1 LVKYQL
7 PFFILSLFVSF
18 ISFSQK
24 SIKGQVVNAVSG
36 EPLSGSSVFINGSSI
51 GTVADNKGR
60 FELNNI
66 PPGRYELVVSLV
78 GYETNVFG
86 FTSEQLPLNLKI
98 EMKVKVK
105 ELDNVTVEPSVEESW
120 EKWGELFLEN
130 FIGRVPN
137 AKECKILNTKS
148 IGFRF
153 YRRSNRVIAYSD
165 EPLII
170 ENMALGYKI
179 TYQLEQFEVDFKDNS
194 VVFAGY
200 PFFEEIDRNRKGLQ
214 RRWKEAR
221 EKAFYGSMMHFF
233 RCLYK
238 DSLMQNGYEVRKMK
252 RIPNLEKERI
262 RSVYREGIVQKD
274 SNGIR
279 VLARAQFP
287 KDSSAYY
294 EKIMRQKDYTEEYGR
309 VLSNADSLIFQMEG
323 EHKYLFFD
331 DYLSVTYKK
340 QLEDKEYLFF
350 HRENRKP
357 VFQQSCIW
365 LINNNPV
372 VIDINGAYYPPQEM
386 FSMWY
391 WGWSEK
397 MANNLP
403 ADYQPDN

>member
-1 LVKYQL
+1 MVKYQL
-7 PFFILSLFVSF
+7 PFFILSLFISF

-279 VLARAQFP
+279 VLTRAQFP

-340 QLEDKEYLFF
+340 KLEDKEYLFF

>member
-1 LVKYQL
+1 M
-7 PFFILSLFVSF
+7 
-18 ISFSQK
+18 
-24 SIKGQVVNAVSG
+24 NAVSG

-279 VLARAQFP
+279 VLTRAQFP

-340 QLEDKEYLFF
+340 KLEDKEYLFF